1 MNLVL
6 QVSSRSIFSKYLNLN
21 VVYWDKIGVD
31 GSFILVLPP
40 HFVPDIGYYCDSDPG
55 LFSHI
60 LLTLVSNVCIE
71 CYSDE
76 CVFDYCSIGYSGR
89 CLV

>member
-6 QVSSRSIFSKYLNLN
+6 QVGSSSISSEYLSLN
-21 VVYWDKIGVD
+21 VIGVD
-31 GSFILVLPP
+31 GSFISVLPP
-40 HFVPDIGYYCDSDPG
+40 HIVPGYYCDSDPD
-55 LFSHI
+55 LYSHTS
-60 LLTLVSNVCIE
+60 LTLVTNVYIE

-76 CVFDYCSIGYSGR
+76 CAFDYCSIGYGGR